1 MQRKRN
7 MEKGKT
13 IILHRSGTADGG
25 RVENDDP
32 EAHVGEGLVPEENDA
47 SFYGVIARLQ
57 GHQIPAPTERDIG
70 IAVEEAIRAVR
81 KRDAAVQARAPFW
94 NRTAELL
101 RVSFRYADWTTMVY
115 SLMIYAS
122 AYYAVSLGATTVPS
136 YILLFALSPVPT
148 LLGIRGFIR
157 SRLNGLEE
165 LELSCKIS
173 LPQMQAVKL
182 FLYSVF
188 NFALNT
194 GFALMLLRTDS
205 ELSLQRMFLYWC
217 VPFLFS
223 SAGGLAVAVYSKS
236 VYSYYALCGAWVA
249 AMLCIVSTPGMA
261 ERVLEL
267 GTRVYGLTSAGL
279 FLVMIVLSAAAFG
292 RKGRIRVESQH

>member
-1 MQRKRN
+1 MKRKSN

-25 RVENDDP
+25 WVENDDP
-32 EAHVGEGLVPEENDA
+32 EAPVGEDLVPEENDA
-47 SFYGVIARLQ
+47 SFYGVMARLQ
-57 GHQIPAPTERDIG
+57 GHQIPTPVERDIG
-70 IAVEEAIRAVR
+70 KAVEEAMLAVR
-81 KRDAAVQARAPFW
+81 KRDAAVQARETFW
-94 NRTAELL
+94 TQTAELL

-115 SLMIYAS
+115 SLMIYAA
-122 AYYAVSLGATTVPS
+122 AYFAVSLGAATIPT

-148 LLGIRGFIR
+148 LLGIRGFVR

-173 LPQMQAVKL
+173 LPQMRAVKL

-188 NFALNT
+188 NFVLNA
-194 GFALMLLRTDS
+194 GFALMLFRAES

-223 SAGGLAVAVYSKS
+223 SAGGLAVAVYSKG
-236 VYSYYALCGAWVA
+236 VYSYYALCGAWA
-249 AMLCIVSTPGMA
+249 GAMLWIVYTPDMA

-267 GTRVYGLTSAGL
+267 GTRVYGLTAAGL
-279 FLVMIVLSAAAFG
+279 FLVMIGLSAAAFG
-292 RKGRIRVESQH
+292 RKGRIMVESQH